1 VRISEN
7 YKDNDT
13 LKIMERWP
21 IVTYYSNSPER
32 WLTPYT
38 DNLPDIVKYARYNK
52 IDLLVVDSLDFAT
65 YRPGL
70 ATILE

>member
-1 VRISEN
+1 
-7 YKDNDT
+7 
-13 LKIMERWP
+13 
-21 IVTYYSNSPER
+21 
-32 WLTPYT
+32 
-38 DNLPDIVKYARYNK
+38 LPDIVKYARYNK